1 MMPLYRK
8 RVHCITR
15 TLMTSLHTSSVT
27 LAMQLLHNEIAAGI
41 QSDLI
46 PASMVTTVYSKM
58 SAMEAAVH
66 TVLQLT
72 LCPLPFLWS
81 VVSVAI
87 KLVMWMAAL
96 LSLFAVPMFLDTTL
110 RVPPYYTPLIIL
122 VWTYI
127 LFGFDAIVTS
137 MDQPFGSNVTNVNI
151 VGDIALLRDELVC
164 LIAAR
169 VISRVPTAGPM
180 TQGTGGGVRVRME
193 TYPLCVDKA
202 QCFGAVP
209 PKFPV
214 WQVRHAAVP
223 PVYERDEHP
232 NAKNAIDD
240 DAESVN
246 AALLMVDTTLLNV
259 DAEGAL
265 N

>member
-1 MMPLYRK
+1 MA
-8 RVHCITR
+8 
-15 TLMTSLHTSSVT
+15 SLHASRVT
-27 LAMQLLHNEIAAGI
+27 LAIQLLHNEIAAGI

-46 PASMVTTVYSKM
+46 TASMVTTVYSKM

-110 RVPPYYTPLIIL
+110 LVSPYYTPLIIL
-122 VWTYI
+122 FLTYI

-151 VGDIALLRDELVC
+151 AGDIALLRDELVC

-180 TQGTGGGVRVRME
+180 TQGTGGGMRVRME
-193 TYPLCVDKA
+193 TYPPCLGKV
-202 QCFGAVP
+202 QCFGAAAS
-209 PKFPV
+209 KFPA
-214 WQVRHAAVP
+214 WHVRKAAVP
-223 PVYERDEHP
+223 PVYESDEHP
-232 NAKNAIDD
+232 NTNNPNGDNTD
-240 DAESVN
+240 CVD
-246 AALLMVDTTLLNV
+246 AALLDTSLLNV